1 MNANIEGMIRAAATA
16 YRRGDKAEARAL
28 LERVIDLDQY
38 NEDAWL
44 WLSNAVES
52 VEEQRT
58 CLENVLII
66 NPNNDRARAG
76 LRNLGIDVPASTA
89 SSPAASS
96 APEPSSVF
104 TDTSF
109 TGEGSADIFG
119 DADFDN
125 VDRSWSDSGIAT
137 SSASAVYQ
145 GPELTNDDYDSW
157 VDNLGISSQK
167 TAEPETA
174 ASPFGAGFDASV
186 FGYDIDEDS
195 FGAGSEPASPAP
207 TTYSQPE
214 PSSPY
219 LGVSLDEE
227 DEDAPSLMGGRQAAA
242 SPILSSFD
250 DSAYAALDPAE
261 VELDLEENEIDPAE
275 FFLQIPADIGPGRLP
290 GTRERVSMLLV
301 LGVVLLLGLNIVAGV
316 LLVQGA

>member
-1 MNANIEGMIRAAATA
+1 MSANIEGMIRAAATA

-66 NPNNDRARAG
+66 NPNNERARAG
-76 LRNLGIDVPASTA
+76 LRNLGVDVPASTA
-89 SSPAASS
+89 GESAASS
-96 APEPSSVF
+96 APTHSSVF
-104 TDTSF
+104 TDMSF
-109 TGEGSADIFG
+109 TGEGLSDVFG
-119 DADFDN
+119 EADFNN
-125 VDRSWSDSGIAT
+125 VDRAWSDSGIAT

-167 TAEPETA
+167 SAEAETA

-186 FGYDIDEDS
+186 FGYDVDEDA
-195 FGAGSEPASPAP
+195 FGADPEPVRPAS
-207 TTYSQPE
+207 TLYDQTE
-214 PSSPY
+214 SSSY

-227 DEDAPSLMGGRQAAA
+227 EEETTSLMGGRQAAPSAA
-242 SPILSSFD
+242 SPVLSSFE
-250 DSAYAALDPAE
+250 DSTYAALDPA
-261 VELDLEENEIDPAE
+261 ELDLEENEIDPSE
-275 FFLQIPADIGPGRLP
+275 FFLQIPAEIGPGRLP
-290 GTRERVSMLLV
+290 GTRERVSLLLV
-301 LGVVLLLGLNIVAGV
+301 LGVVLLLGLNIAAGV
-316 LLVQGA
+316 LLVQGV